1 MPPNR
6 VSVSTV
12 IDVVS
17 PFPLSSSSS
26 SLMPGK
32 VRGIVRFFYFAL
44 AFYAASTGDTANFMD
59 FNALASV

>member
-1 MPPNR
+1 
-6 VSVSTV
+6 
-12 IDVVS
+12 
-17 PFPLSSSSS
+17 
-26 SLMPGK
+26 MPGK